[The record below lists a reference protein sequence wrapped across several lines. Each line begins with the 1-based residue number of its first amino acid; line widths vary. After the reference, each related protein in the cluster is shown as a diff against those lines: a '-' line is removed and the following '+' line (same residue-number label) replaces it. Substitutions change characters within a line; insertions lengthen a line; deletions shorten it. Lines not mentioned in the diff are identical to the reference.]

1 MCVNR
6 VLEKA
11 ILRKT
16 LEKVIFRKIM
26 RVKGV
31 RHKQLD
37 IRTTVEHNVFW
48 ELYAHQCAN
57 RLQWHAVSVELI
69 LSKRVNSSHGFCIKK
84 AFR

>member
-31 RHKQLD
+31 REK
-37 IRTTVEHNVFW
+37 NG
-48 ELYAHQCAN
+48 Y
-57 RLQWHAVSVELI
+57 
-69 LSKRVNSSHGFCIKK
+69 KNSC
-84 AFR
+84 